1 MVSRCLRSH
10 RVTRAMGVFV
20 LCCVV
25 SGASAQINLPGGGGI
40 KPPAIPGLDSLF
52 KKGLPLKYTLNLADP
67 PTLRLVRF
75 EPEEIADLPQI
86 PTEFTPGFYRANF
99 ATFCLR
105 GYTPGPNRGSA
116 QLPGRIEGAMSGTI
130 NKLLDGF
137 GQHNDIRQDEMQ
149 TLIWALL
156 ANAKPSNLNASQQA
170 ILARCLSP
178 QDILLLEKGGV
189 QFLEE
194 NVIGPMMNKVD
205 EALRPI
211 YEADNKMR
219 QLVSRADAAFAELE
233 ELAVLPPSEEGNISF
248 YERGM
253 WAPWQNGFIRFDS
266 SSYSNTSVQFWIP
279 RNIGIWRDE
288 FGRITAIRDGDQFAV
303 VTEYDDS
310 VPPVTG
316 DDPHFLAFRVKQT
329 VGWGK
334 NESGEWERVVL
345 DENGVMALYDPEGLT
360 KKLKPQKI
368 DAEAL
373 TSPWANLVCSM
384 APGLPNPI
392 TPTFLQEQSA
402 AKALIEA
409 GNKRRAAAARKQLA
423 QEAAEGLKEFQEK
436 VKQDESTEPDIVN
449 YDHYKDGLDAV
460 RDADPTARGK
470 FLGKHGRSMVEGL
483 GNAIRDIDGLS
494 ADDQKKRRRDPDGSN
509 PPGSPP
515 SVGTPPPS
523 GGAGGVGGG
532 KGGPGNSGGR
542 AGTGQGG
549 GGRSGGSSGWPWPFG
564 GGGGASGGGK
574 NGGGISPTNPR
585 NQTLGISS
593 RRL

>member
-1 MVSRCLRSH
+1 MVSHCLRSH
-10 RVTRAMGVFV
+10 RAIRAVGVFV

-40 KPPAIPGLDSLF
+40 KPPSIPGLDSLF

-67 PTLRLVRF
+67 PTLRLVGF
-75 EPEEIADLPQI
+75 EPEGFAPLPMI
-86 PTEFTPGFYRANF
+86 PGEFGPGTYEAEF

-116 QLPGRIEGAMSGTI
+116 QLPGRLEGPLSGTI

-137 GQHNDIRQDEMQ
+137 GRHSDIPQEEMQ

-156 ANAKPSNLNASQQA
+156 ANAKPSNLNGTQQA

-178 QDILLLEKGGV
+178 QDILLLEKGGA

-219 QLVSRADAAFAELE
+219 QLVSKADAAFADLE
-233 ELAVLPPSEEGNISF
+233 RLAVLPPSEEGNISF

-253 WAPWQNGFIRFDS
+253 WAPWKNGFIRYDS
-266 SSYSNTSVQFWIP
+266 SSYSRTQAQIWIP
-279 RNIGIWRDE
+279 RDMGIWRDE
-288 FGRITAIRDGDQFAV
+288 FGRITAIRDGDEFAV
-303 VTEYDDS
+303 VTEYDDT
-310 VPPVTG
+310 VAPVTG
-316 DDPHFLAFRVKQT
+316 DDPQFVAFRVKQT

-334 NESGEWERVVL
+334 NDSGEWERVVL
-345 DENGVMALYDPEGLT
+345 DENGVMALFDPEGLT

-368 DAEAL
+368 DTEAL
-373 TSPWANLVCSM
+373 TNPWANLVCSLT
-384 APGLPNPI
+384 PGLVNPI
-392 TPTFLQEQSA
+392 TPKMLREQSA

-423 QEAAEGLKEFQEK
+423 QEAAEGLKEFQDK

-449 YDHYKDGLDAV
+449 YDHYKEGLDAI
-460 RDADPTARGK
+460 RDADPSARGK

-483 GNAIRDIDGLS
+483 GNAIRDIDSLS
-494 ADDQKKRRRDPDGSN
+494 PDDQKKRRRDPDGGN
-509 PPGSPP
+509 PPGTPPGAGSPP
-515 SVGTPPPS
+515 APGGGLGGGNAGGTGGTTGGGTRPS
-523 GGAGGVGGG
+523 GGR
-532 KGGPGNSGGR
+532 S
-542 AGTGQGG
+542 G
-549 GGRSGGSSGWPWPFG
+549 GGRSGGSGWGWPFG
-564 GGGGASGGGK
+564 GGGSNGSS

-585 NQTLGISS
+585 NQTLGLSN
-593 RRL
+593 RRF